1 MGLADE
7 TAPFQSNHPNNCPCS
22 STREL
27 NLDIPI
33 PGGIEKMAYY
43 IFTFGGTNEQPVPM
57 EMLALAMG
65 ETLRVA
71 GVDLVYAYAYVSPV
85 GIRADYL
92 ALHEVWDKMGE
103 VRQRL
108 FRDQYP
114 ELALALETAIGTG
127 GKKE

>member
-1 MGLADE
+1 MDA
-7 TAPFQSNHPNNCPCS
+7 APFESNHPNNCACPPP
-22 STREL
+22 REL

-33 PGGIEKMAYY
+33 PGGIQKMAYY
-43 IFTFGGTNEQPVPM
+43 IFTFGGTNEQVVPM
-57 EMLALAMG
+57 ELLAEAMG

-71 GVDLVYAYAYVSPV
+71 GVDLVFAYAYVSKL

-92 ALHEVWDKMGE
+92 ALHEVWAKMGD

-114 ELALALETAIGTG
+114 ELALSLEIAIGMG
-127 GKKE
+127 GVE